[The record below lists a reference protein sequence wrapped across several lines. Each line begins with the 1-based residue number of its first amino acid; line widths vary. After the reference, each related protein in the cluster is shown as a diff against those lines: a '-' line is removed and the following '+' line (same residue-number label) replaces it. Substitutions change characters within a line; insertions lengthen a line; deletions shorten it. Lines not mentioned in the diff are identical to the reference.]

1 MNRILSCLT
10 AFLLLGL
17 VGCGGSGGRHGP
29 VGNLYLTD
37 VIVNEDNSV
46 TAVVTLPEYHYGFLL
61 LNESLVALNVVV
73 ASGDVELGIFEPGEY
88 TLCLELFVSP
98 TGVDILANW
107 AARRNPGFGPPF
119 EDLTGVTECIDFV
132 VPELPDEPED
142 PVDPPDDPPVDDP
155 PPDDPP
161 PFRNP
166 KLLVR
171 VNNDG
176 AIVVIVKL
184 RDAESTLLYDVIAD
198 ETTLV
203 DEDRFHLVLDRE
215 CGEYAFELLDP
226 YSEELIVRK
235 EVAIVCPPDDD
246 DDDDDDDPRCPPR
259 PEDPRTRY
267 VICHKGTTKIVP
279 WAALRAHI
287 LVHGDTFG
295 PCEDDD

>member
-17 VGCGGSGGRHGP
+17 VGCGGHGHHGP

-46 TAVVTLPEYHYGFLL
+46 TAVVSLPEYHYGFLL
-61 LNESLVALNVVV
+61 LNDSLVALNVVV
-73 ASGDVELGIFEPGEY
+73 ASGDVELGVFEPGEY

-98 TGVDILANW
+98 TGLDVLAS
-107 AARRNPGFGPPF
+107 AKHGFVPF
-119 EDLTGVTECIDFV
+119 ENLTGVTECIDFF
-132 VPELPDEPED
+132 VPELPGD

-176 AIVVIVKL
+176 AICVIIRL
-184 RDAESTLLYDVIAD
+184 RDAESATLYDVVAD
-198 ETTLV
+198 EETLIE
-203 DEDRFHLVLDRE
+203 EDTHLVLDRD
-215 CGEYAFELLDP
+215 CGEYAFELLLG
-226 YSEELIVRK
+226 EELIVRK
-235 EVAIVCPPDDD
+235 EVAIVCPPNGPPDDE
-246 DDDDDDDPRCPPR
+246 DDPRLPPR
-259 PEDPRTRY
+259 PEDPRTRFL
-267 VICHKGTTKIVP
+267 VCHNGISKLVP
-279 WAALRAHI
+279 WPALKAHI
-287 LVHGDTFG
+287 LVHGDSLG
-295 PCEDDD
+295 PCEDD